1 MTIFW
6 AASRYLTPIQGGDL
20 LVSFFWI
27 RFLMRLVQDRRLGNW
42 LLPRHLWRLGRSPWR
57 LV

>member
-6 AASRYLTPIQGGDL
+6 AASRYSTRIQGGDL

-27 RFLMRLVQDRRLGNW
+27 RFLTRLVQDRKLGNW
-42 LLPRHLWRLGRSPWR
+42 LLPQRLWRLGQSSW
-57 LV
+57 